1 MTQKRIVKL
10 SMAAIIAVG
19 IFAFAVP
26 AISAPLGTTVQ
37 KKGGGGGGARSG
49 GGGGQRQASPPRQSH
64 PAQRSEP
71 VQQSHARREG
81 VRTPNYVNR
90 TQGGGYQQSPPV
102 RQPVP
107 VRPPRTTNGGT
118 NRVQQTQDRT
128 RPQSRSVSTRVQAD
142 RKFTK
147 TSQGRH
153 YDNGLNLRRGTAVK
167 LGWQRRYF
175 PHGYVHFPFY
185 RQSYDRNHCFYS
197 PFGFFFGVCL
207 PFIDISVCSV
217 YPPNVIFIDTPSYNG
232 NNCIGYTNLDDQNL
246 IEDPNL
252 DQNEPG
258 LNAAL
263 DEITETFQGGNIDG
277 LASLVDPNIS
287 IAVFLSG
294 RYQYS
299 LSSSNYVDLTRD
311 AISGLQSPQLNLN
324 YLHQR
329 SPGVFVVSG
338 NQMYTGQNGQTR
350 TVYVSYVL
358 QDISGQWTLTQVG
371 TSPDII
377 QGY

>member
-1 MTQKRIVKL
+1 MTQKQISKFT
-10 SMAAIIAVG
+10 MASLIAVS
-19 IFAFAVP
+19 IFALAIP
-26 AISAPLGTTVQ
+26 ATAAPLGTTVQ
-37 KKGGGGGGARSG
+37 KRGGGGGGGARSG
-49 GGGGQRQASPPRQSH
+49 GGGGGQRQAAPPRQS
-64 PAQRSEP
+64 AP
-71 VQQSHARREG
+71 VQQVHARREG
-81 VRTPNYVNR
+81 VRTQNYVGR
-90 TQGGGYQQSPPV
+90 TQVGGYQQAAPV

-107 VRPPRTTNGGT
+107 ARPTRSSNGGS
-118 NRVQQTQDRT
+118 RVQQTQDRT
-128 RPQSRSVSTRVQAD
+128 QPQARSVSSRVQVD

-147 TSQGRH
+147 TAQGRH
-153 YDNGLNLRRGTAVK
+153 YDNGLNLRKGTAVK

-175 PHGYVHFPFY
+175 PHGYVHFPYY
-185 RQSYDRNHCFYS
+185 RQFYDRNHCFYS

-207 PFIDISVCSV
+207 PFIDISICSV
-217 YPPNVIFIDTPSYNG
+217 YPPSVVFVDTPSYNG
-232 NNCIGYTNLDDQNL
+232 NNAVGYNNLDDQNL
-246 IEDPNL
+246 IDDPNL

-263 DEITETFQGGNIDG
+263 DELTETFQGGNIDG
-277 LASLVDPNIS
+277 LASLVDPNVS
-287 IAVFLSG
+287 VAVFLSG
-294 RYQYS
+294 KYQYS

-311 AISGLQSPQLNLN
+311 AISALQNPQLNLN

-371 TSPDII
+371 TSPDVI
-377 QGY
+377 QKY

>member
-1 MTQKRIVKL
+1 MTQNLISRFSI
-10 SMAAIIAVG
+10 AAMIAVG
-19 IFAFAVP
+19 IFALAAP
-26 AISAPLGTTVQ
+26 ATSAPLGTSAQ
-37 KKGGGGGGARSG
+37 RKGGGGGGRSG
-49 GGGGQRQASPPRQSH
+49 GGGGQRQSAPSRQS
-64 PAQRSEP
+64 AP
-71 VQQSHARREG
+71 VQQVHARREG
-81 VRTPNYVNR
+81 VRTQNYVGR
-90 TQGGGYQQSPPV
+90 TQGGSYQPSAPV
-102 RQPVP
+102 RQSVPSRPAGPAFKGGSHPTVAQLKTRKQSGPV
-107 VRPPRTTNGGT
+107 GA
-118 NRVQQTQDRT
+118 
-128 RPQSRSVSTRVQAD
+128 RVQAD

-147 TSQGRH
+147 TAQGRH
-153 YDNGLNLRRGTAVK
+153 YDNGLNLRKGVAVK
-167 LGWQRRYF
+167 LGWERRYF

-197 PFGFFFGVCL
+197 PFSFFFGICL

-217 YPPNVIFIDTPSYNG
+217 YPPSVVFIDTPIYNG
-232 NNCIGYTNLDDQNL
+232 NNCVGYTNLDDQNL
-246 IEDPNL
+246 IDDPNL
-252 DQNEPG
+252 NTNEPG

-263 DEITETFQGGNIDG
+263 DELTETFQGGNIDG

-287 IAVFLSG
+287 IAVFLQG

-311 AISGLQSPQLNLN
+311 AISGMQNAQLNLN
-324 YLHQR
+324 FLHQR

-377 QGY
+377 QGF